1 MCFRIALLLL
11 LAVSCSSYSRIE
23 RIASGDLSMGFSVPT
38 DEPDDNDSDL
48 LVDSIRGTLS
58 DGPVILNAVKDDE
71 TGEMVA
77 TDVITASKVT
87 ARFRNV
93 AERAGKVTISFD
105 ISVPSAM
112 SDSRWKL
119 KISPNM
125 YVQSDTVPLE
135 PVFITGSAYREA
147 QLRGYERYKAFLDGI
162 ITDTT
167 DLMWLR
173 QLEIF
178 LERHSES
185 LFGVGREEA
194 MEHYKRHMRIRMN
207 ESRIAR
213 TDEMFSRYVKD
224 PIVSEGVRLDTV
236 LVGEDGGF
244 VYRYAQTFR
253 SRPALRK
260 VHVVLTGSLYEWGR
274 KLLELP
280 MSDEL
285 TYYISTLASLT
296 DDRPRTD
303 TMYMKGIQ
311 ALKDLDY
318 KTAVTILRPYDDYNS
333 ALALVTADYNHT
345 ALDVLGRQDG
355 TDAKVCYLKAMVL
368 SRLGEMDE
376 AMKYFKLALA
386 YDPYL
391 EHRANLDPEM
401 YELINKYKPFKNN

>member
-1 MCFRIALLLL
+1 MLLL

>member
-1 MCFRIALLLL
+1 M
-11 LAVSCSSYSRIE
+11 
-23 RIASGDLSMGFSVPT
+23 ASGEISMGFSVPS
-38 DEPDDNDSDL
+38 DEPDENEPDFH
-48 LVDSIRGTLS
+48 VDSIRGSLS

-162 ITDTT
+162 ITDTA

-173 QLEIF
+173 QFEIF

-260 VHVVLTGSLYEWGR
+260 VHVVLTGSLYEWGK

>member
-1 MCFRIALLLL
+1 M
-11 LAVSCSSYSRIE
+11 
-23 RIASGDLSMGFSVPT
+23 ASGDLSMGFSVPT

-105 ISVPSAM
+105 ISIPSAM

-162 ITDTT
+162 ITDTA

-194 MEHYKRHMRIRMN
+194 MEHYKRHMRIKMN

-260 VHVVLTGSLYEWGR
+260 VHVVLTGSLYEWGK

-401 YELINKYKPFKNN
+401 YDLVNKYKTF

>member
-355 TDAKVCYLKAMVL
+355 TDANVCYLKAMVL